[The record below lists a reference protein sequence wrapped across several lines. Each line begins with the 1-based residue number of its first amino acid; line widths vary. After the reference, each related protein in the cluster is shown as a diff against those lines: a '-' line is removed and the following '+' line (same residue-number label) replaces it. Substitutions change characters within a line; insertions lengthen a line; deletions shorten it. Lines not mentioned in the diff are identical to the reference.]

1 MYDISTVY
9 IEYKLA
15 KICNIANKY
24 GGFYIFLGYP
34 VHSLWYPQNTGI
46 FGTIRRTKTRTRR

>member
-9 IEYKLA
+9 IESKLG

-34 VHSLWYPQNTGI
+34 VRSLWYPQNTGI
-46 FGTIRRTKTRTRR
+46 FGAIRRTKTRTRR